1 MKLHYNMYNMYEFSA
16 ADNQC
21 VSIILISYDGLAELR
36 SSAVSLYFT
45 CEKMVRYSLMCELQL
60 LHVCLQIEVFNILF
74 IREQEKRHVVHCM
87 DCARKQA
94 PGLEG
99 FVCLEEYRMDE
110 LCEVFDHFVLHPVV
124 RKKCC
129 NFVFYS
135 SLLLLYWIPYVQP
148 CIGNV
153 FHLFFL
159 FIFGFHFILTFIF
172 PTHFKYSVTRFV
184 CISL

>member
-1 MKLHYNMYNMYEFSA
+1 
-16 ADNQC
+16 
-21 VSIILISYDGLAELR
+21 
-36 SSAVSLYFT
+36 
-45 CEKMVRYSLMCELQL
+45 MCELQL

-129 NFVFYS
+129 CFICGSN
-135 SLLLLYWIPYVQP
+135 LLPLY
-148 CIGNV
+148 
-153 FHLFFL
+153 
-159 FIFGFHFILTFIF
+159 
-172 PTHFKYSVTRFV
+172 
-184 CISL
+184 

>member
-1 MKLHYNMYNMYEFSA
+1 MYECCA
-16 ADNQC
+16 ADNRH
-21 VSIILISYDGLAELR
+21 VSIIIFISYDGLVALAP
-36 SSAVSLYFT
+36 SAVSLYL
-45 CEKMVRYSLMCELQL
+45 KQWLQL

-129 NFVFYS
+129 YCIFYS
-135 SLLLLYWIPYVQP
+135 SLLLL
-148 CIGNV
+148 C
-153 FHLFFL
+153 
-159 FIFGFHFILTFIF
+159 
-172 PTHFKYSVTRFV
+172 
-184 CISL
+184 